1 MKIVIGYDG
10 SMRSRA
16 AAAMLREQGHIVSAA
31 YVTASSE
38 LPAELE
44 SKAASDG
51 LFITAVYGDDST
63 TEGVISALCGHM
75 KAYGFGAA
83 ATGHIA
89 RVSRDEKV
97 TVDGENGEKQTVIK
111 PCGAPRIAIAVDVP
125 SDESA
130 KLGLLSAETV
140 AKLVLPLGELGAGEL
155 AEYAKAHSIHAD
167 AAPDAVPVPTGSV
180 GSFRLSGLVFQRG
193 EAPDPTRG
201 GAMHLC
207 HLPVKVGAA
216 EAVESHIYIH
226 QHVGY
231 GMVADVIF
239 ITAPSYAEVGERV
252 VVYDNDGNVMLG
264 GRVSALLG

>member
-155 AEYAKAHSIHAD
+155 AEYAKAHSIHAV
-167 AAPDAVPVPTGSV
+167 AAPDAVPGAHRLRSARSGLRDLYFSAAKRPIPRAAAQCTSV
-180 GSFRLSGLVFQRG
+180 ICLSRSALPRLSSRI
-193 EAPDPTRG
+193 
-201 GAMHLC
+201 
-207 HLPVKVGAA
+207 
-216 EAVESHIYIH
+216 S
-226 QHVGY
+226 
-231 GMVADVIF
+231 IF
-239 ITAPSYAEVGERV
+239 IS
-252 VVYDNDGNVMLG
+252 M
-264 GRVSALLG
+264 

>member
-97 TVDGENGEKQTVIK
+97 TV
-111 PCGAPRIAIAVDVP
+111 PRIAIAVDVP

-155 AEYAKAHSIHAD
+155 SEYAKAHSIHAD

-180 GSFRLSGLVFQRG
+180 GSFRLTGLVFQRG

>member
-140 AKLVLPLGELGAGEL
+140 AKLVLPLGKLMDLMHDAPMRRFGCGTEL
-155 AEYAKAHSIHAD
+155 AIGQPAD
-167 AAPDAVPVPTGSV
+167 LTVFNLSESYVVEPEQFLSMGRATPFAGVTLTGV
-180 GSFRLSGLVFQRG
+180 CKM
-193 EAPDPTRG
+193 T
-201 GAMHLC
+201 M
-207 HLPVKVGAA
+207 
-216 EAVESHIYIH
+216 I
-226 QHVGY
+226 
-231 GMVADVIF
+231 
-239 ITAPSYAEVGERV
+239 
-252 VVYDNDGNVMLG
+252 DGKIVWKEETL
-264 GRVSALLG
+264 

>member
-63 TEGVISALCGHM
+63 TEGVVSALCGYM

-111 PCGAPRIAIAVDVP
+111 PCGAPR
-125 SDESA
+125 
-130 KLGLLSAETV
+130 
-140 AKLVLPLGELGAGEL
+140 
-155 AEYAKAHSIHAD
+155 H
-167 AAPDAVPVPTGSV
+167 
-180 GSFRLSGLVFQRG
+180 RNSGRRTLR
-193 EAPDPTRG
+193 
-201 GAMHLC
+201 
-207 HLPVKVGAA
+207 
-216 EAVESHIYIH
+216 
-226 QHVGY
+226 
-231 GMVADVIF
+231 
-239 ITAPSYAEVGERV
+239 
-252 VVYDNDGNVMLG
+252 
-264 GRVSALLG
+264 

>member
-140 AKLVLPLGELGAGEL
+140 AKLVLPLGELGSRRARGVCQGALHTCGCSARRCTGAHRLGRLVPAYGTCISARRSARSHARRRNAPLSSACQGRRCRGCRVAYLYSSACRLWNGRRCYLYHRSEL
-155 AEYAKAHSIHAD
+155 C
-167 AAPDAVPVPTGSV
+167 
-180 GSFRLSGLVFQRG
+180 RG
-193 EAPDPTRG
+193 RRACRC
-201 GAMHLC
+201 LR
-207 HLPVKVGAA
+207 
-216 EAVESHIYIH
+216 
-226 QHVGY
+226 Q
-231 GMVADVIF
+231 
-239 ITAPSYAEVGERV
+239 
-252 VVYDNDGNVMLG
+252 
-264 GRVSALLG
+264 

>member
-1 MKIVIGYDG
+1 MQ
-10 SMRSRA
+10 R
-16 AAAMLREQGHIVSAA
+16 
-31 YVTASSE
+31 
-38 LPAELE
+38 
-44 SKAASDG
+44 
-51 LFITAVYGDDST
+51 
-63 TEGVISALCGHM
+63 
-75 KAYGFGAA
+75 
-83 ATGHIA
+83 
-89 RVSRDEKV
+89 
-97 TVDGENGEKQTVIK
+97 
-111 PCGAPRIAIAVDVP
+111 
-125 SDESA
+125 
-130 KLGLLSAETV
+130 
-140 AKLVLPLGELGAGEL
+140 
-155 AEYAKAHSIHAD
+155 
-167 AAPDAVPVPTGSV
+167 PVPTGSI
-180 GSFRLSGLVFQRG
+180 GSFRLTGLVFQRG

>member
-125 SDESA
+125 SDASA
-130 KLGLLSAETV
+130 QLGLLSAERTPCMRMQRPTLYRCPPARSARSGLRDLYFSA
-140 AKLVLPLGELGAGEL
+140 AKRPIPRAAAQCTSVICLSRSALP
-155 AEYAKAHSIHAD
+155 
-167 AAPDAVPVPTGSV
+167 
-180 GSFRLSGLVFQRG
+180 RLSSR
-193 EAPDPTRG
+193 
-201 GAMHLC
+201 
-207 HLPVKVGAA
+207 
-216 EAVESHIYIH
+216 
-226 QHVGY
+226 
-231 GMVADVIF
+231 IF
-239 ITAPSYAEVGERV
+239 IFIS
-252 VVYDNDGNVMLG
+252 M
-264 GRVSALLG
+264 